1 MDCSCKLG
9 ILMRIILAVLLA
21 SVAAFSQI
29 VVSVDKNIY
38 KNNDKNVFLAV
49 GASALLPGMGELY
62 LNEKKL
68 VRPFLW
74 TDLALWVA
82 AIGSYVV
89 GDRYVTSA
97 HNYAVRHAGFNGNK
111 NISLLNTVG
120 SYRSRSGV
128 FGQNSSPDMNEDYNQ
143 AMIRSGKNVDE
154 EFSENIQWDWGS
166 SDNPESTK
174 HIEEFKSRMR
184 HYRVSRI
191 VFQVSVGALVINRV
205 VSILDAMRIYRATSS
220 KAFLLRLDIVPQFF
234 EDGSGLNLN
243 VKF

>member
-1 MDCSCKLG
+1 
-9 ILMRIILAVLLA
+9 MRVILAILLA

-29 VVSVDKNIY
+29 VVSVDESVY
-38 KNNDKNVFLAV
+38 KNSDKNVFLAV

-62 LNEKKL
+62 LNEKDL
-68 VRPFLW
+68 VRPFVW

-89 GDRYVTSA
+89 GDRYVASA
-97 HNYAVRHAGFNGNK
+97 QNYAVRHAGFNGNK
-111 NISLLNTVG
+111 NVSLLNTVG

-128 FGQNSSPDMNEDYNQ
+128 FGQNSSPDMNEDYDQ
-143 AMIRSGKNVDE
+143 AMIRSGKKVDE
-154 EFSENIQWDWGS
+154 EFSSEIQWDWGS

-174 HIEEFKSRMR
+174 HIDEFKSRMR

-191 VFQVSVGALVINRV
+191 VFQVSVGALILNRV
-205 VSILDAMRIYRATSS
+205 ISILDAVRIYRATSTKS
-220 KAFLLRLDIVPQFF
+220 FSQRLEFAPEFF
-234 EDGSGLNLN
+234 EDGGGLLMN

>member
-1 MDCSCKLG
+1 
-9 ILMRIILAVLLA
+9 MRIILAILLA

-29 VVSVDKNIY
+29 VVSVDQNVY
-38 KNNDKNVFLAV
+38 KNSDKNVFLAV

-62 LNEKKL
+62 LGEQKF
-68 VRPFLW
+68 VRPFVW
-74 TDLALWVA
+74 TDLALWVT

-97 HNYAVRHAGFNGNK
+97 HNYAVRHAVFTGNK
-111 NISLLNTVG
+111 NVSLLNAVG

-143 AMIRSGKNVDE
+143 AMIRSGKNIDE
-154 EFSENIQWDWGS
+154 EFSKDILWDWGS
-166 SDNPESTK
+166 SDNPETTE

-184 HYRVSRI
+184 HFRVSRI
-191 VFQVSVGALVINRV
+191 VFQVSVGALILNRV
-205 VSILDAMRIYRATSS
+205 ISMLDAVRIYRATSS
-220 KAFLLRLDIVPQFF
+220 KSFSSRVQFEPEF
-234 EDGSGLNLN
+234 YQDGGALFMN